1 MALDHVPNVAD
12 QALVKIVTVQEKNNI
27 MSITP
32 KQLLETLQ
40 VLLPALSKI
49 TKSSWTQFTDME
61 LPFHDTYALVEVDWG
76 DTTIYPPI
84 PKWRPA
90 TVDDI
95 KDPPLTA
102 RFTDNDPAFEKNTWR
117 HNGYLTGYTKTITNT
132 TFHDEDED
140 EWNFCEVED
149 TSTQPYNDLL
159 KDALPIDTLPKNDFN
174 TVWLFMGGKWITG
187 SKGGIDQGFW
197 SNGESMS
204 WDEANQ
210 PTHWKPYK
218 EGDE

>member
-1 MALDHVPNVAD
+1 
-12 QALVKIVTVQEKNNI
+12 

-32 KQLLETLQ
+32 KQLLEALQ
-40 VLLPALSKI
+40 ILFPALTKI
-49 TKSSWTQFTDME
+49 TKPVWNQFTDME
-61 LPFHDTYALVEVDWG
+61 FPFHNHCSTVEVDWG
-76 DTTIYPPI
+76 DTVMYPPV

-90 TVDDI
+90 TIDDI

-102 RFTDNDPAFEKNTWR
+102 RFTDNDPEFDKSSWR
-117 HNGYLTGYTKTITNT
+117 HNGYLTGFTKTITSA

-140 EWNFCEVED
+140 EWKFCEVED
-149 TSTQPYNDLL
+149 TNTDTDNDLL
-159 KDALPIDTLPKNDFN
+159 KDALPIHTFPNDRN
-174 TVWLFMGGKWITG
+174 GTVWLFMGGKWITG

-210 PTHWKPYK
+210 PTHWKPYTD
-218 EGDE
+218 GDDE